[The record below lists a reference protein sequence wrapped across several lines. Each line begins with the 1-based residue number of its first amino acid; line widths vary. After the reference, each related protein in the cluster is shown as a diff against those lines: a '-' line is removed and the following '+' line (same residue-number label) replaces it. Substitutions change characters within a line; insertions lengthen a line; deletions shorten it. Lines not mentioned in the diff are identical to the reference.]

1 MDAAQRLI
9 DYIQKSY
16 LSPKEALAPSTSL
29 FRDGLL
35 DSMKLVEL
43 ISFVE
48 ESFSVRVSPM
58 DITIENFDT
67 VDNIVGLIGRK
78 GNANA

>member
-1 MDAAQRLI
+1 MNPTETLI
-9 DYIQKSY
+9 DYIRKSY
-16 LSPKEALAPSTSL
+16 LSPSESLTPASSL

-43 ISFVE
+43 ITFVE

-67 VDNIVGLIGRK
+67 VENIVGLIGRK
-78 GNANA
+78 VDANG